1 MRYLLAAA
9 ALAFVSTL
17 PFNAPAQAD
26 SYRWCAEYGP
36 GNGGVN
42 CGFVTLAQ
50 CRAAISGNGGSCR
63 PNAFYDGDARA
74 DRRARR

>member
-1 MRYLLAAA
+1 MRLLLAALAIA
-9 ALAFVSTL
+9 AITSTAS
-17 PFNAPAQAD
+17 APAQAD
-26 SYRWCAEYGP
+26 QYRWCAEYGP

-63 PNAFYDGDARA
+63 PNAYYTGPGRY
-74 DRRARR
+74 RH